1 MILDFITLSL
11 TCQPFFCQHYFRK
24 ILIIAQ
30 GEIILVLFYHIEEG
44 NDATMNYIE
53 QLFSYGPSAF
63 IITLLLFFALIEIL
77 KGTKFLVEYFGYESK
92 DTKRFKKLE
101 EKINILE
108 GELTALQTDAANFRQ
123 NRINDRKQ
131 SLNIQQQLLDKIQ
144 GVDEVLE
151 FISNQINSNEEK
163 RKSSERAR
171 LKDRIGQAYGH
182 YNKSKQWTKMEK
194 EALEELISEYENA
207 GGENSFVHSV
217 VQKEM
222 YTWTEI

>member
-1 MILDFITLSL
+1 M
-11 TCQPFFCQHYFRK
+11 
-24 ILIIAQ
+24 
-30 GEIILVLFYHIEEG
+30 LFYYIEEG
-44 NDATMNYIE
+44 NDAIMNYIE

-77 KGTKFLVEYFGYESK
+77 KGTKFLGEYFGYESK

-101 EKINILE
+101 EKINVLE
-108 GELTALQTDAANFRQ
+108 EELSALQVDAANFRQ
-123 NRINDRKQ
+123 NRVNDRKQ
-131 SLNIQQQLLDKIQ
+131 SLSIQQQLLDKIQ

-182 YNKSKQWTKMEK
+182 YNETKRWTKMER
-194 EALEELISEYENA
+194 EALEDLISEYENA

>member
-1 MILDFITLSL
+1 
-11 TCQPFFCQHYFRK
+11 
-24 ILIIAQ
+24 
-30 GEIILVLFYHIEEG
+30 
-44 NDATMNYIE
+44 MNYIE

-77 KGTKFLVEYFGYESK
+77 KGTKFLGEYFGYESK

-101 EKINILE
+101 EKINVLE

-182 YNKSKQWTKMEK
+182 YNETKQWTKMEK